1 MLDRRLIGAAM
12 LMAVLGAGVS
22 GAAAQA
28 PAAPDQSPY
37 PGFYG
42 QWSRTANSA
51 QWDPS
56 KPPGLKQLPP
66 LTPPFQA
73 LFEVNVVAV
82 VKGEQTYNTQA
93 FCIPPGMPRMM
104 IAYEPMQVIVTPEA
118 TYIRIDHLTELRRI
132 FTDGRDWPAVVN
144 PSFEGYSI
152 GRWSGQSGRFDTLE
166 VETRGLRGPRNF
178 DHTGIPFHPDNQT
191 IIKERFYL
199 DPADPNL
206 LHDEVTTFDHALTRP
221 WTVTRHYTREP
232 DPVWLEFDCAENNSH
247 VVIGKESYFLDY
259 DRNLMPTRK
268 DQPPPEFRS
277 EARDGK

>member
-1 MLDRRLIGAAM
+1 MLDRWLAGALA
-12 LMAVLGAGVS
+12 LMVALGCGTAGV
-22 GAAAQA
+22 AAQGQ
-28 PAAPDQSPY
+28 AARDQSRY
-37 PGFYG
+37 PDFYG

-56 KPPGLKQLPP
+56 KPPGLKQQPP
-66 LTPPFQA
+66 LTPEFQA
-73 LFEVNVVAV
+73 VFEVNVVAV
-82 VKGEQTYNTQA
+82 VKGEQTYNPQA

-104 IAYEPMQVIVTPEA
+104 IAYEPMQLIVTPET

-132 FTDGRDWPAVVN
+132 FTDGRDWPAVIN

-152 GRWSGQSGRFDTLE
+152 GRWIGESGRYGALE
-166 VETRGLRGPRNF
+166 VETRGLKGPRNF

-199 DPADPNL
+199 DQADPDL

-221 WTVTRHYTREP
+221 WTVTRHYRREH
-232 DPVWLEFDCAENNSH
+232 DPIWLEFDCAENNSH
-247 VVIGKESYFLDY
+247 VVVGKESYFLDS

-268 DQPPPEFRS
+268 DQPPPEFRR
-277 EARDGK
+277 EVQTGK

>member
-1 MLDRRLIGAAM
+1 MLDRWLAGALA
-12 LMAVLGAGVS
+12 LMVALGSGITGVT
-22 GAAAQA
+22 AQE
-28 PAAPDQSPY
+28 QSTF

-56 KPPGLKQLPP
+56 KPPGLRQLPP
-66 LTPPFQA
+66 LTPEFQA
-73 LFEVNVVAV
+73 VFEVNAVAAAN
-82 VKGEQTYNTQA
+82 GEQTYNPQT

-104 IAYEPMQVIVTPEA
+104 IAYEPMEVIVTPET

-132 FTDGRDWPAVVN
+132 FTDGRDWPAQIA

-152 GRWSGQSGRFDTLE
+152 GRWVGENGRYDVLE
-166 VETRGLRGPRNF
+166 VETRGLKGPRNF

-191 IIKERFYL
+191 ILKERFYL
-199 DPADPNL
+199 DPANPDL

-221 WTVTRHYTREP
+221 WTVVRHYTRER
-232 DPVWLEFDCAENNSH
+232 DPVWLEFDCAENNGH
-247 VVIGKESYFLDY
+247 VAIGPESYFLDGE
-259 DRNLMPTRK
+259 RNLMPTRK

-277 EARDGK
+277 GAPAGK

>member
-1 MLDRRLIGAAM
+1 MQDRWRGGALALTLALGAA
-12 LMAVLGAGVS
+12 GG
-22 GAAAQA
+22 GAAAQEQSKY
-28 PAAPDQSPY
+28 PA
-37 PGFYG
+37 FYG

-56 KPPGLKQLPP
+56 KPPGLKQQPP
-66 LTPPFQA
+66 LTPEFQA
-73 LFEVNVVAV
+73 VFEVNAVAV
-82 VKGEQTYNTQA
+82 VKGEQSYNPQA

-104 IAYEPMQVIVTPEA
+104 IAYEPMQLIVTPET

-132 FTDGRDWPAVVN
+132 FTDGRDWPAVIA

-152 GRWSGQSGRFDTLE
+152 GRWRGENGRYDALE
-166 VETRGLRGPRNF
+166 VETRGVRGPRNF

-199 DPADPNL
+199 DKANPDL

-221 WTVTRHYTREP
+221 WTVTRHYTREH
-232 DPVWLEFDCAENNSH
+232 DPVWLEFDCAENNGH
-247 VVIGKESYFLDY
+247 VMIGKESYFLDA

-268 DQPPPEFRS
+268 DQPPPPFKR
-277 EARDGK
+277 

>member
-1 MLDRRLIGAAM
+1 MLDRWLVGALA
-12 LMAVLGAGVS
+12 LMGALGAGTA
-22 GAAAQA
+22 GAQGQAAELHSRY
-28 PAAPDQSPY
+28 PD
-37 PGFYG
+37 FYG

-56 KPPGLKQLPP
+56 KPPGLKQQPP
-66 LTPPFQA
+66 LTPEFQA
-73 LFEVNVVAV
+73 LFEVNAVAV
-82 VKGEQTYNTQA
+82 AKGDQTYNPQA

-104 IAYEPMQVIVTPEA
+104 IAYEPMQVIVTPET

-132 FTDGRDWPAVVN
+132 FTDGRDWPPAIN

-152 GRWSGQSGRFDTLE
+152 GHWIEQNGRFDALE
-166 VETRGLRGPRNF
+166 VETRGLKGPRNF

-199 DPADPNL
+199 DKADPDL

-221 WTVTRHYTREP
+221 WTVTRHYRREH
-232 DPVWLEFDCAENNSH
+232 DPIWLEFDCAENNSH
-247 VVIGKESYFLDY
+247 VVIGKESYFLDS

-277 EARDGK
+277 ERPQTGK